1 MSYTVIGIFDS
12 RSEAREAMSE
22 LVQKGFIEQD
32 IDISEGR
39 TNDTVQSSA
48 AANTSGT
55 TTDEGIGD
63 SIGNFF
69 SNLFSDNEAQARNY
83 TNIAREADAILTVR
97 ADSRERAQEAAAIFD
112 DHGAIDVDDRS
123 SQYQQNY
130 SQTSGG
136 SARAANLTGSTETR
150 MATDRATTGETVI
163 PVVEEEL
170 QVGKR
175 TVETGGVR
183 VRSRVIEKP
192 VEEHLRLRE
201 EHVVVNRRPVNR
213 AVTDADM
220 QNFREG
226 DIEITERAEQAVVS
240 KQARVV
246 EEIEVGKQVEERDQ
260 VINDTVRRTDVD
272 VEEINNTT
280 DTNLNTDARRATK

>member
-123 SQYQQNY
+123 SQYQPNY
-130 SQTSGG
+130 SETSG